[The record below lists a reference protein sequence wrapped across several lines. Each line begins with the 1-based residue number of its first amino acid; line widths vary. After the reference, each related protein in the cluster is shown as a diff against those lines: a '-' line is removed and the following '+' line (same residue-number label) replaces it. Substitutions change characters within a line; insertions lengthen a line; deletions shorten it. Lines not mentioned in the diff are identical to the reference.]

1 MDSRFKTVMWLLL
14 FSFCAGLLLALFALV
29 NGILK
34 FVFSLGA
41 LYVGILYFRRQESV
55 GMRIG
60 FVVLSIVFFIIMT
73 IVLTAIMYVQG
84 KMGPTAP

>member
-1 MDSRFKTVMWLLL
+1 MWLLL

-84 KMGPTAP
+84 KIGPTAP